1 MQPSP
6 PQMARQLPFSLQ
18 QALNPAN
25 ESIAD
30 IEKLLQGADVQA
42 RIVDAAVQVS
52 KASSGIIADCE
63 PGGSV
68 R

>member
-1 MQPSP
+1 
-6 PQMARQLPFSLQ
+6 
-18 QALNPAN
+18 
-25 ESIAD
+25 
-30 IEKLLQGADVQA
+30 VQA